1 MKKAPTYH
9 VVGHAE
15 PRSDGEEKVTGKA
28 LYTVDVVLPNMA
40 HGKILRSPY
49 AHARLTRVD
58 ASKAEQLAGVFA
70 VITRDDQQ
78 RLSMF
83 GAAYKDQTI
92 VAVDK
97 VRYAGDPVAAVAA
110 VDDATAAE
118 ALALIEVDY
127 EDLPAVTNLDEALAP
142 GAALVHEASAGGG
155 ELMGQHY
162 EAPKEFN
169 GTNLCYR
176 FSYDKGDVEAGFKKA
191 DHVFEDT
198 FTFPRVQHFSMEPHA
213 TVADVEGDRI
223 TLWAGTQEP
232 FTLREH
238 IAAIFRMPLNKIRII
253 VPYVGGGYGG
263 KLAVKTEPLAAAL
276 SWKAKR
282 PVRLA
287 HTIEESFRTVTR
299 HPARVKIKTGV
310 MKDGKL
316 VARQCLI
323 HMETGAYADAGP
335 RVTQKAGYRCFGPY
349 RLPHMKTDA
358 YTVYT
363 NTVPAGA
370 YRGFG
375 TLQVTWAYESQ
386 MDIIAAKLG
395 FDPLEFRLKNLLKKG
410 ELYTPGDTPVDCD
423 LKAGLLQAAE
433 EIGWNVKSKPASP
446 GKALGK
452 GLAVCMKDGGGTYK
466 VSSAAVKMN
475 ADGSVVLL
483 TGTVEVGQ
491 GARTALSQVVA
502 EELGIPYDAVTVA
515 QLDTDVTPYDVNT
528 NASSSTVVMGLSVQ
542 RAAQDLKRQLLRH
555 AAKLLK
561 TKAEQ
566 LSLAGGKIVGGKNRN
581 LSFVELMQKVFLSR
595 SGEMIGRG
603 AYQSIKSPKAAL
615 GSPTNFWEI
624 SWGGAELEVDR
635 DTGEIN
641 LLKYVSLADVGKAI
655 HPVLCEGQDEGGV
668 MNAIGHSLIEE
679 MIYKDGQLLNP
690 NLVDYRVPTFQHLPK
705 KFRDD
710 TRRKSKRPG
719 SVRVEGNRGRRIVA
733 GGRGDWQCGLP
744 RDRFTALRFAAYP
757 GESLDGATR
766 KRPAFGLKEL

>member
-1 MKKAPTYH
+1 MKKTQSYK

-15 PRSDGEEKVTGKA
+15 PRSDGAEKVSGKA
-28 LYTVDVVLPNMA
+28 LYTVDVNLPGMA

-49 AHARLTRVD
+49 AHARLLRVD
-58 ASKAEQLAGVFA
+58 AGKAEKLPGVFA
-70 VITRDDQQ
+70 VITREDQ
-78 RLSMF
+78 RNLGMF
-83 GAAYKDQTI
+83 GAAYKDQTV

-110 VDDATAAE
+110 VDEATAEE
-118 ALALIEVDY
+118 ALSLIEVDY
-127 EDLPAVTNLDEALAP
+127 QELPAVIGLDEALAP
-142 GAALVHEASAGGG
+142 GAPLVHDVSASGG
-155 ELMGQHY
+155 ELMGQRY
-162 EAPKEFN
+162 EAPKEFS

-176 FSYDKGDVEAGFKKA
+176 FNYVKGDVDEGFKKA
-191 DHVFEDT
+191 AHIFEHT
-198 FTFPRVQHFSMEPHA
+198 FSFPRVQHFSMEPHA
-213 TVADVEGDRI
+213 TVAHVESDRM

-238 IAAIFRMPLNKIRII
+238 LADIFHMPLNKIRVI
-253 VPYVGGGYGG
+253 VPYLGGGYGG
-263 KLAVKTEPLAAAL
+263 KLAVKTEPLAVAL

-282 PVRLA
+282 PVRLV

-310 MKDGKL
+310 SKDGRL
-316 VARQCLI
+316 IARQCLI

-349 RLPHMKTDA
+349 RMAHMKTDA

-386 MDIIAAKLG
+386 MDIIAEALG
-395 FDPLEFRLKNLLKKG
+395 FDPLEFRLRNLLRKG
-410 ELYTPGDTPVDCD
+410 EDYTPGDTPVDCD
-423 LKAGLLQAAE
+423 LRAGLTRAAKA
-433 EIGWNVKSKPASP
+433 IGWNEKK
-446 GKALGK
+446 KADRGR
-452 GLAVCMKDGGGTYK
+452 GLAVCIKDGGGTYK

-502 EELGIPYDAVTVA
+502 EELGLKFDDVTVA

-555 AAKLLK
+555 AAKILRAK
-561 TKAEQ
+561 PAQ
-566 LSLAGGKIVGGKNRN
+566 LMLRAGKVHGPRGSS
-581 LSFVELMQKVFLSR
+581 LSFDQLMHKVFLSKA
-595 SGEMIGRG
+595 GEMIGRG
-603 AYQSIKSPKAAL
+603 AYQDIKSPKAAL
-615 GSPTNFWEI
+615 GSPTTFWEI
-624 SWGGAELEVDR
+624 SWGAAEVEVNR
-635 DTGEIN
+635 DTGEIK
-641 LLKYVSLADVGKAI
+641 LLKYISLADVGKAI

-668 MNAIGHSLIEE
+668 MNAIGHSLLEE
-679 MIYKDGQLLNP
+679 MLYQDGQLLNP
-690 NLVDYRVPTFQHLPK
+690 NLVDYRVPTFEH
-705 KFRDD
+705 
-710 TRRKSKRPG
+710 
-719 SVRVEGNRGRRIVA
+719 V
-733 GGRGDWQCGLP
+733 
-744 RDRFTALRFAAYP
+744 P
-757 GESLDGATR
+757 GEFESILVESQNGPGPFGAKGTGEGGLLPVASAIGNALYQATGLR
-766 KRPAFGLKEL
+766 LYDLPLTPEKVWRGLKSIKP

>member
-1 MKKAPTYH
+1 MKSAQAYQ
-9 VVGHAE
+9 VVGRAE
-15 PRSDGEEKVTGKA
+15 SRTDGDDKVTGKA
-28 LYTVDVVLPNMA
+28 IYAVDVKLPGMI

-58 ASKAEQLAGVFA
+58 ASKAEKLPGVFA
-70 VITRDDQQ
+70 VITRADQA
-78 RLSMF
+78 RLRMF

-110 VDDATAAE
+110 VDEATADE
-118 ALALIEVDY
+118 ALASIDVDY
-127 EDLPAVTNLDEALAP
+127 EELPAVTSLEEALAP
-142 GAALVHEASAGGG
+142 GAPLVHEASVTGG

-162 EAPKEFN
+162 EAAKEFS

-176 FSYDKGDVEAGFKKA
+176 FSYGKGDVEEGFKKS
-191 DHVFEDT
+191 DQVFENV

-213 TVADVEGDRI
+213 TVAQFEGDRL
-223 TLWAGTQEP
+223 TLWAATQEP

-238 IAAIFRMPLNKIRII
+238 LADIFQLPLNKIRVI

-276 SWKAKR
+276 AWKAKR

-287 HTIEESFRTVTR
+287 HSIEESFKTVSR
-299 HPARVKIKTGV
+299 HPARVTIKTGV
-310 MKDGKL
+310 MNDGKL

-349 RLPHMKTDA
+349 RLPHMQTDA

-386 MDIIAAKLG
+386 MDIIAQKLG
-395 FDPLEFRLKNLLKKG
+395 VDPLEFRLKNLLRKG

-423 LKAGLLQAAE
+423 LRAGLLRTAKE
-433 EIGWNVKSKPASP
+433 LGWNEKKKPNR
-446 GKALGK
+446 GK

-466 VSSAAVKMN
+466 VSSAAVKLN

-502 EELGIPYDAVTVA
+502 EELDVPFDRITVA

-542 RAAQDLKRQLLRH
+542 RATQDLKRQLLRH
-555 AAKLLK
+555 AARILK
-561 TKAEQ
+561 TPAARLAIRGGNVHAGKESLSFEQ
-566 LSLAGGKIVGGKNRN
+566 LMHKI
-581 LSFVELMQKVFLSR
+581 FLSKA
-595 SGEMIGRG
+595 GELIGRG
-603 AYQSIKSPKAAL
+603 AYQDVKNNKAAL
-615 GSPTNFWEI
+615 GSPTTFWEI
-624 SWGGAELEVDR
+624 SWGGAEVEVDR
-635 DTGEIN
+635 DSGEIK
-641 LLKYVSLADVGKAI
+641 LIKYISLADVGQAI
-655 HPVLCEGQDEGGV
+655 NPVLCEGQDEGGV
-668 MNAIGHSLIEE
+668 MNAIGHTLLEE
-679 MIYKDGQLLNP
+679 MVYKDGQLLNP
-690 NLVDYRVPTFQHLPK
+690 NLVDYRVPTFATLPVE
-705 KFRDD
+705 FESILVENHNGPGPFG
-710 TRRKSKRPG
+710 SKG
-719 SVRVEGNRGRRIVA
+719 TGEGGLLPVAAAVGNALYQATGLRLYDLPLTPEKVWRG
-733 GGRGDWQCGLP
+733 LH
-744 RDRFTALRFAAYP
+744 
-757 GESLDGATR
+757 SH
-766 KRPAFGLKEL
+766 

>member
-1 MKKAPTYH
+1 MKSANAYH
-9 VVGHAE
+9 VVGHAVA
-15 PRSDGEEKVTGKA
+15 RSDGEDKVTGKA
-28 LYTVDVVLPNMA
+28 IYTVDVTLPGMA
-40 HGKILRSPY
+40 HGKVLRSPY
-49 AHARLTRVD
+49 AHARLIRVD
-58 ASKAEQLAGVFA
+58 ASKAEQLSGVFA
-70 VITRDDQQ
+70 VITRADQA
-78 RLSMF
+78 RLKMF

-110 VDDATAAE
+110 VDETTAEE
-118 ALALIEVDY
+118 ALGLIEVDY
-127 EDLPAVTNLDEALAP
+127 EELPAVTDLDEAVAP
-142 GAALVHEASAGGG
+142 GAPLVHEMAASGG

-162 EAPKEFN
+162 EAPKEFA

-176 FSYDKGDVEAGFKKA
+176 FSYAKGSVEEGFA
-191 DHVFEDT
+191 NSDHVFEDT

-213 TVADVEGDRI
+213 TVAHYEGDRL

-238 IAAIFRMPLNKIRII
+238 LADIFRLPLNKVRVI
-253 VPYVGGGYGG
+253 VPYLGGGYGG
-263 KLAVKTEPLAAAL
+263 KLAVKSEPLAAAL

-287 HTIEESFRTVTR
+287 HTIEESFKTVSR
-299 HPARVKIKTGV
+299 HPARVTIKTGV
-310 MKDGKL
+310 MNDGKL

-349 RLPHMKTDA
+349 RLAHMQTDA

-386 MDIIAAKLG
+386 MDIIAEKLG
-395 FDPLEFRLKNLLKKG
+395 FDPLAFRLKNLLKKG
-410 ELYTPGDTPVDCD
+410 EAYTPGDTPVDCD
-423 LKAGLLQAAE
+423 LRAGLLRAAK
-433 EIGWNVKSKPASP
+433 EIGWSNRKKSNR
-446 GKALGK
+446 GK

-483 TGTVEVGQ
+483 TGTVEIGQ

-502 EELGIPYDAVTVA
+502 EELGLPFEAVTVA

-555 AAKLLK
+555 GARILK
-561 TKAEQ
+561 TSPARLRLIGGKLQGAKDQSLSFEQ
-566 LSLAGGKIVGGKNRN
+566 LM
-581 LSFVELMQKVFLSR
+581 EKVFLSKA
-595 SGEMIGRG
+595 GELIGRG
-603 AYQSIKSPKAAL
+603 AYQDIKSKKAAL
-615 GSPTNFWEI
+615 GSPTTFWEI
-624 SWGGAELEVDR
+624 SWGGAAVEVDR
-635 DTGEIN
+635 DTGAIK
-641 LLKYVSLADVGKAI
+641 LTKYVSLADVGQAI
-655 HPVLCEGQDEGGV
+655 NPVLCEGQDEGGV
-668 MNAIGHSLIEE
+668 MNAIGHSLLEE

-690 NLVDYRVPTFQHLPK
+690 NLVDYRVPTFDTLPK
-705 KFRDD
+705 DFD
-710 TRRKSKRPG
+710 TILVESHNGPGPFGSKG
-719 SVRVEGNRGRRIVA
+719 TGEGGLLPVASAIGNALYQATGLRLYSLPLTPEKVWRALQGR
-733 GGRGDWQCGLP
+733 
-744 RDRFTALRFAAYP
+744 
-757 GESLDGATR
+757 
-766 KRPAFGLKEL
+766 